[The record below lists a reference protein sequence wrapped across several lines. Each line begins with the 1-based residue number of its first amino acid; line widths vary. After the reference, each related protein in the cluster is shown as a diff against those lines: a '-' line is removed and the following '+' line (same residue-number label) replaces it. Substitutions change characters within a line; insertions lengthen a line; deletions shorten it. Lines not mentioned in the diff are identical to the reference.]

1 MTAYDTLQKA
11 VNDAQNAFNAANAEL
26 VRLKNDPTYLRNKS
40 ILADPRVINDPNSWI
55 ASTGEWW
62 NSVDAPAARR
72 AGQQYVNEQNA
83 RIAAQTELVAL
94 AKKDLDDARKAL
106 TDYER
111 NSPIGQQAAQ
121 NKMEEGKNKRTVIII
136 VVLGLTI
143 VIVTG
148 VIMYV
153 KKRNKVKA

>member
-26 VRLKNDPTYLRNKS
+26 VRLKNDPTFLRNKS
-40 ILADPRVINDPNSWI
+40 ILADPRVIADPNSWI

-83 RIAAQTELVAL
+83 RIVAQTELVAL

-143 VIVTG
+143 VIVAG

-153 KKRNKVKA
+153 KKRNRGKA